1 MNILFLVIASI
12 SAISWV
18 CLGVLFLGTMR
29 KKHIFRG
36 TAFSGEGII
45 YPSLSIVIAACN
57 EEESIEQAV
66 TQLITQD
73 YHDFEVIVVND
84 RSTDRTGVILA
95 ELDIKYP
102 QLKVITI
109 TNLPP
114 NWLGKNHAIYQGVKH
129 AKGEWLLFTDAD
141 VMFSPDSLK
150 KTISYSLENNL
161 DHLTIGPDI
170 PHKGYIYGGFIA
182 FLTLVIT
189 FLFIGSKSAGLGAF
203 NLVKKSTYNAIGGHE
218 ALAMQPVDDFSLG
231 KRWQDKGDYQPQEH
245 PARLACLLEQGIT
258 TIVGGNCGFSPAPLA
273 ENSKFMGFVQRDFEF
288 CSGRP
293 LDISWTSMG
302 SFFGFLETSGL
313 SLNLAQ
319 LIGHGTLRKSLWG
332 TDYSLPKV
340 KMRQMS
346 KIIEEYFSEGA
357 YGLSLG
363 LGYEPGMYVAMKELE
378 EIALLVKRH
387 DRLLTVHIKALAR
400 ATTAYKSSFLLKPH
414 NIRALEEMS

>member
-18 CLGVLFLGTMR
+18 CLGVLFFGTMR

-66 TQLITQD
+66 TQLINQD

-84 RSTDRTGVILA
+84 RSTDRTGGILA

-114 NWLGKNHAIYQGVKH
+114 NWLGKNHAIYQGVKY
-129 AKGEWLLFTDAD
+129 ATGEWLLFTDAD

-203 NLVKKSTYNAIGGHE
+203 NLIKKSTYNAIGGHE

-231 KRWQDKGDYQPQEH
+231 KLVVKRGYKQSYDFSKGLISVKIYDNISGMIKGLEKNQFAGANYNVSTTLATCSLLLFLHVYPFIGILFGSWLSRVLCGISIIMVFAIYNTSRKYMPISLSHFLIH
-245 PARLACLLEQGIT
+245 PISASLYAWTVFKSMVNILSRGGVEWRGTVYSLE
-258 TIVGGNCGFSPAPLA
+258 
-273 ENSKFMGFVQRDFEF
+273 E
-288 CSGRP
+288 
-293 LDISWTSMG
+293 
-302 SFFGFLETSGL
+302 
-313 SLNLAQ
+313 
-319 LIGHGTLRKSLWG
+319 LRKHTL
-332 TDYSLPKV
+332 
-340 KMRQMS
+340 
-346 KIIEEYFSEGA
+346 
-357 YGLSLG
+357 
-363 LGYEPGMYVAMKELE
+363 
-378 EIALLVKRH
+378 
-387 DRLLTVHIKALAR
+387 
-400 ATTAYKSSFLLKPH
+400 
-414 NIRALEEMS
+414 